1 MSKPV
6 MLVTGG
12 SRGIGA
18 AICRAGARAGYA
30 VVLSYVSRAEDAE
43 DVVRSIEEA
52 GGMARAVRADTGSPD
67 AVAAL
72 FAAADGVGPLAALVY
87 NAGVTG
93 ATSPLVDAD
102 PAEVARVVDVNFTGA
117 LHCAR
122 EAIARMARG
131 RGGNGGSIVF
141 ISSRATAYGSP
152 GEYVWYA
159 ASKSGLDALT
169 VGLAREVG
177 SEGIRVN
184 AVSPGPIDTGM
195 LTEEKRE
202 RIASIVALGRV
213 GQPEEVAD
221 AVMYLLSDRASYVT
235 GANLAVSGGR

>member
-1 MSKPV
+1 MAKPV

-30 VVLSYVSRAEDAE
+30 IVLSYVSRAEDAE
-43 DVVRSIEEA
+43 QVVRAIEDE
-52 GGMARAVRADTGSPD
+52 GGEARAVRADTASPVE
-67 AVAAL
+67 VAAL
-72 FAAADGVGPLAALVY
+72 FAAADGLGRLAAMVY

-93 ATSPLVDAD
+93 PTLPLVDAD

-122 EAIARMARG
+122 EAIARMSRG
-131 RGGNGGSIVF
+131 RGGDGGSIVF

-159 ASKSGLDALT
+159 ASKSGLDTLT

-177 SEGIRVN
+177 KEGIRVN

-202 RIASIVALGRV
+202 RIASLVALQRV

-221 AVMYLLSDRASYVT
+221 AVMYLVSDRASYVT